1 MKRVLLKISGELLS
15 TNADQAIIQGV
26 IKQIKKLLSTHHF
39 GIVIGGGNFFRGGQ
53 QGVMMSLNRSTADT
67 VGMLATVM
75 NALILQDLCL
85 QEDIDSVVLSSIAA
99 PQVSSSISPHSIT
112 QAQRNNQLIIF
123 AGGTGCPY
131 VTTDTN
137 AVIRALQVGASQ
149 LWKAT
154 KVDFVYDSDP
164 TQHDNAQALKTLTYQ
179 EALDKKLGIMDATA
193 LTLAQENGIVTRIFN
208 IFTQNA
214 LQNIARNSDV
224 GSTISFT

>member
-1 MKRVLLKISGELLS
+1 MKNVLLKISGELLS
-15 TNADQAIIQGV
+15 TSADTTV
-26 IKQIKKLLSTHHF
+26 ITHVIEQIKALSSTYHF

-53 QGVMMSLNRSTADT
+53 QGVMMALNRSTADT

-85 QEDIDSVVLSSIAA
+85 KAGIDAVVLSSIAA
-99 PQVSSSISPHSIT
+99 PQVSNCISPQSI
-112 QAQRNNQLIIF
+112 QSAQQKNQLIIF

-137 AVIRALQVGASQ
+137 AVIRGLQIGAKQ

-154 KVDFVYDSDP
+154 KVDFVYDSNP
-164 TQHDNAQALKTLTYQ
+164 TENSNAKPLAQLTYQ
-179 EALDKKLGIMDATA
+179 QALDKKLGFMDATA

-208 IFTQNA
+208 IFTHNT
-214 LQNIARNSDV
+214 LQSVAQKSDV
-224 GSTISFT
+224 GSTISL